1 MQFNSKVNKDLA
13 TMNWQMNK
21 LKNAQIAS
29 RQKFD
34 TRNAFQSNDSGIQ
47 IQPALKKPRSTKHQ
61 SSLRV
66 NVPQRNMRR
75 AMRLNSDT
83 ETYKK
88 EFEVVKHTLK
98 MRGVE
103 EEIAD
108 LEQKLRFK

>member
-1 MQFNSKVNKDLA
+1 MKEPPVKQVEASSEDSKVEDLELAIYDDQVTNDNSTLKRDFNVDDLIHHKDED
-13 TMNWQMNK
+13 K
-21 LKNAQIAS
+21 L
-29 RQKFD
+29 F
-34 TRNAFQSNDSGIQ
+34 
-47 IQPALKKPRSTKHQ
+47 
-61 SSLRV
+61 

-108 LEQKLRFK
+108 LEQKLRFKQE